1 MTVPK
6 PVLLPLLILVLALGL
21 TWMLWDHERQA
32 SQQELRAQFDISL
45 REAVSHV
52 EQRMAT
58 NEQMLR
64 GMQGLLNATGL
75 TDRDSL
81 RNYVEALDLNAN
93 YSGVQTI
100 GISEW
105 VPPSKKSE
113 HIAHMRQ
120 LGFKGYEI
128 QPAGQRENYAPV
140 IQREPNLGSTQISPG
155 FDSWS
160 EPVRRMAMEKAR
172 DSGMAAMT
180 GKLRLM
186 VDLKS
191 EDRAGFIM
199 YMPLYAR
206 GQSHN
211 TVTERRA
218 NLIGWVFVSFRMS
231 DLMSSLYGEQAPGLD
246 LAIYDGVDLAP
257 QSLLYPAHEGTGQAP
272 TSALSANE
280 YLVVAGH
287 SWTLVLRAQDE
298 FKARFGRHA
307 ELMIAT
313 AGTCLSFLLA
323 LLAWLMS
330 TGRHRAVRLAAKMTE
345 ELRKS
350 ESLFRLGFENAN
362 IGMCLVDLK
371 GQLFKVNRQMCEIF
385 GYSKAELEGMHVNDL
400 THPDDLE
407 ANPKSIWQTE
417 KGWVD
422 HYEFEKRYLDK
433 KGRLIFGQV
442 ASSLLRNADGEPM
455 YFISHVVDVTQ
466 RKLAEAELRMN
477 AVAFDSQEGIVVTD
491 AKSVILRVN
500 RAFTDITGYTAE
512 DAVGQTPR
520 LLQSGRHNAEFFRK
534 MWETIHRTGGWQGE
548 IWDRRKNGEVYPKWL
563 CITAVRGEDG
573 VVTNYIGT
581 HYDITERK
589 KAEEKIEVLAFF
601 DTLTHLP
608 NRTLLRD
615 RLNQA
620 MTASHR
626 NGTLGAV
633 LFIDL
638 DHFKA
643 LNDSLGHDKGDQLLL
658 QVAQRLV
665 ESVREGDTVARL
677 GGDEFVVVLDSLSEN
692 RQEATRQTRV
702 IGEKILASLKH
713 AFLLG
718 EANYLSTASIGA
730 TLFRGHAM
738 QIDDLLK
745 QADIAM
751 YQSKDAGRNTLN
763 FFEVEPQTVAQP
775 QSVSS

>member
-1 MTVPK
+1 MRVSK
-6 PVLLPLLILVLALGL
+6 PVLLSLFVLALALGL
-21 TWMLWDHERQA
+21 TWMLWAHERQA
-32 SQQELRAQFDISL
+32 SKKEVRSQFDISL

-64 GMQGLLNATGL
+64 GVQGLLNVTGL

-93 YSGVQTI
+93 YSGVHTI

-105 VPPSKKSE
+105 VPSSRKNE

-120 LGFKGYEI
+120 LGFTGYAIE
-128 QPAGQRENYAPV
+128 PEGQRENYAPV
-140 IQREPNLGSTQISPG
+140 IQREPDLVRTLISPG
-155 FDSWS
+155 FDAWS

-172 DSGMAAMT
+172 DSGMASMT

-186 VDLKS
+186 VDRKS

-218 NLIGWVFVSFRMS
+218 NLIGWVFVAFRIS
-231 DLMSSLYGEQAPGLD
+231 DLMSSLYGEQTPGLD
-246 LAIYDGVDLAP
+246 LAIYDGVDPSP
-257 QSLLYPAHEGTGQAP
+257 QSLLYPTHEGIGQAP

-280 YLVVAGH
+280 YLMVAGH

-298 FKARFGRHA
+298 FNVRFGLHA
-307 ELMIAT
+307 ELMIAI

-350 ESLFRLGFENAN
+350 ETLFRLGFENAN

-371 GQLFKVNRQMCEIF
+371 GRLFKVNRQMCEIF
-385 GYSKAELEGMHVNDL
+385 GYSKAEFEGMHVNDL
-400 THPDDLE
+400 THPDDRAASLQFIGQ
-407 ANPKSIWQTE
+407 AE
-417 KGWVD
+417 KGLVD
-422 HYEFEKRYLDK
+422 HSEFEKRYIDK
-433 KGRLIFGQV
+433 NGRLIFGQV
-442 ASSLLRNADGEPM
+442 ASSLLRDADGAPM

-520 LLQSGRHNAEFFRK
+520 LLQSGRHDAEFFRK
-534 MWETIHRTGGWQGE
+534 MWESIHRTGGWQGE
-548 IWDRRKNGEVYPKWL
+548 IWDRHKNGEVYPKWL
-563 CITAVRGEDG
+563 SITAVKGEDG
-573 VVTNYIGT
+573 AVTNYIGT
-581 HYDITERK
+581 QYDITERK
-589 KAEEKIEVLAFF
+589 KAEEKIEALAFF
-601 DTLTHLP
+601 DALTHLP

-620 MTASHR
+620 MTASQR
-626 NGTLGAV
+626 NGTLGAL

-643 LNDSLGHDKGDQLLL
+643 LNDSLGHDKGDQLLV

-665 ESVREGDTVARL
+665 DCVREGDTVARL

-692 RQEATRQTRV
+692 CQEATSQTRA

-713 AFLLG
+713 EFRLG

-730 TLFRGHAM
+730 TLFSGHAM
-738 QIDDLLK
+738 KIDDLLK

-763 FFEVEPQTVAQP
+763 FFEVAPQAVAQP
-775 QSVSS
+775 QSLSA

>member
-1 MTVPK
+1 VKVSK
-6 PVLLPLLILVLALGL
+6 PILLPFVILALALGL
-21 TWMLWDHERQA
+21 TWMLWDHEQQA
-32 SQQELRAQFDISL
+32 SQKEVRAQFDISL

-64 GMQGLLNATGL
+64 GIQGLLNVTGL
-75 TDRDSL
+75 ADRDSL

-105 VPPSKKSE
+105 VPLSKKNE
-113 HIAHMRQ
+113 HIAHMRRF
-120 LGFKGYEI
+120 GFTGYGIE
-128 QPAGQRENYAPV
+128 PEGQRENYAPV
-140 IQREPNLGSTQISPG
+140 IQREPDLAGRQISPG
-155 FDSWS
+155 FDAWS
-160 EPVRRMAMEKAR
+160 EPVRRLAMEKAR
-172 DSGMAAMT
+172 DSGMVSMT
-180 GKLRLM
+180 GKLHLM
-186 VDLKS
+186 VDHKS

-211 TVTERRA
+211 TVDERRTH
-218 NLIGWVFVSFRMS
+218 LIGWVFVAFRIS
-231 DLMSSLYGEQAPGLD
+231 DLMSSLYGEQTPGLD

-257 QSLLYPAHEGTGQAP
+257 QSLLYPSHEVIGQTQ
-272 TSALSANE
+272 TSVLSANE

-287 SWTLVLRAQDE
+287 SWTLVLHARED
-298 FKARFGRHA
+298 FKVRFGRHA

-330 TGRHRAVRLAAKMTE
+330 TGRHRAVRLAAKMTQ

-350 ESLFRLGFENAN
+350 ETLFRLGFENAN
-362 IGMCLVDLK
+362 IGMCLVDLR
-371 GQLFKVNRQMCEIF
+371 GRLFKVNRQMCEIF
-385 GYSKAELEGMHVNDL
+385 GYSKAEFEGMHVNDL
-400 THPDDLE
+400 AHPDDR
-407 ANPKSIWQTE
+407 AASPQFIGQAE
-417 KGWVD
+417 KVLVD
-422 HYEFEKRYLDK
+422 HSEFEKRYLDK

-442 ASSLLRNADGEPM
+442 ASSLLRDADGEPM

-512 DAVGQTPR
+512 EAVGQTPR
-520 LLQSGRHNAEFFRK
+520 LLQSGRHDAEFFRK
-534 MWETIHRTGGWQGE
+534 MWECILRTGGWQGE

-563 CITAVRGEDG
+563 SITAVRGENG
-573 VVTNYIGT
+573 MVTNYIGT

-589 KAEEKIEVLAFF
+589 KAEEKIEALAFF

-608 NRTLLRD
+608 NRTLLHD

-620 MTASHR
+620 MTASQR

-638 DHFKA
+638 DHFKS
-643 LNDSLGHDKGDQLLL
+643 LNDSLGHDNGDQLLV

-665 ESVREGDTVARL
+665 ECVREGDTVARL

-692 RQEATRQTRV
+692 RQEAINQARA
-702 IGEKILASLKH
+702 IGEKILASLNNS
-713 AFLLG
+713 FRLG
-718 EANYLSTASIGA
+718 EINYRSTASIGV

-738 QIDDLLK
+738 LIDDLLK

-751 YQSKDAGRNTLN
+751 YQSKDSGRNTLN
-763 FFEVEPQTVAQP
+763 FFEVAPQAVMQP
-775 QSVSS
+775 QSLSG